1 MRVCKRDICVYSC
14 DRCGK
19 NLAFEER
26 LETSRQKSMP
36 CIFTV
41 NEKILCEDCAK
52 SFIKW
57 FSECEKEPR
66 G

>member
-1 MRVCKRDICVYSC
+1 MRVYKCDICAYRC

-36 CIFTV
+36 CIFTI
-41 NEKILCEDCAK
+41 NEKILCEDCAN
-52 SFIKW
+52 SFREW
-57 FSECEKEPR
+57 FSECKKEPR

>member
-1 MRVCKRDICVYSC
+1 MRVYKYDICVYRC

-19 NLAFEER
+19 NIAFEER
-26 LETSRQKSMP
+26 LETSRQKSMLS
-36 CIFTV
+36 IFTI

-57 FSECEKEPR
+57 FSECEKEKR
-66 G
+66 V